1 MESSAPFLSV
11 QQFTRSAIPQ
21 GKFYAPS
28 GESIWVKQRRGTM
41 KVLNILVSAFRA
53 LQRNKMRSF
62 LTMLGIIIGVAAVI
76 AMLAIGQGAE
86 YSVKEQIAA
95 LGTNVLM
102 VFPGSQ
108 QQGGIRF
115 AAGSAV
121 TLTEDDAKAIA
132 RDCPAVSYVS
142 PGTFAGGQ
150 VIAGNLNWAT
160 SVHGVGADYLEI
172 REWPIEYGNF
182 FTDDDI
188 KAATKVCV
196 LGATVADNLF
206 PDSDPID
213 QSIRIRNV
221 PFKVIG
227 VLTRKGQNAMGQ
239 DQDDVILAPF
249 TTVQHRLSHYPY
261 IRYILVSAA
270 SSRSISTAENEIADL
285 LRMRHRIEPY
295 APDDFTIRNQND
307 IATAATATTQ
317 ILTILL
323 ASIASVSLLV
333 GGIGIMNI
341 MLVSVTERTREIGIR
356 MSIGAR
362 ARDILTQ
369 FLIEA
374 LVLSLLGGLVGIILG
389 TAGSSVI
396 SSIAKWPTIVTAF
409 SIILSFGFSIG
420 IGIFFGFYPARKAAL
435 LNPIDALRYE

>member
-1 MESSAPFLSV
+1 
-11 QQFTRSAIPQ
+11 
-21 GKFYAPS
+21 
-28 GESIWVKQRRGTM
+28 M
-41 KVLNILVSAFRA
+41 KIVNILLSAFRA

-86 YSVKEQIAA
+86 YSVKQQIAS

-102 VFPGSQ
+102 VFPGAQ
-108 QQGGIRF
+108 QQGGVRT

-132 RDCPAVSYVS
+132 TECPAVQYIS
-142 PGTFAGGQ
+142 PGSFAGGQ
-150 VIAGNLNWAT
+150 VIAGNLNWST
-160 SVHGVGADYLEI
+160 RIQGVGPDYLQI
-172 REWPIEYGNF
+172 REWPVEYGDF
-182 FTDDDI
+182 FTDQDV
-188 KAATKVCV
+188 KSANKVCV
-196 LGATVADNLF
+196 LGKTVATNLF
-206 PDSDPID
+206 PESDPVD
-213 QSIRIRNV
+213 QTIRIRNV

-227 VLTRKGQNAMGQ
+227 VLTSKGQNAMGQ
-239 DQDDVILAPF
+239 DQDDVILAPYS
-249 TTVQHRLSHYPY
+249 TVIRRLAHWQNLAYV
-261 IRYILVSAA
+261 LVSAVSLQDIA
-270 SSRSISTAENEIADL
+270 TAQQQITDL
-285 LRMRHRIEPY
+285 LRMRHKIQPY
-295 APDDFTIRNQND
+295 EADDFTIRNQTD

-362 ARDILTQ
+362 ARDILMQ

-374 LVLSLLGGLVGIILG
+374 LVLSLIGGITGIILG
-389 TAGSSVI
+389 VAGSSAI
-396 SSIAKWPTIVTAF
+396 SNFAKWPTIITAF
-409 SIILSFGFSIG
+409 SIVLSFGFSIA